1 MSEEIN
7 SEMIDNYSI
16 YDMFPFLTSFP
27 FSEYTITLDK
37 LVPKKEI
44 EIDPMVAHAAGDVG
58 NLDFI
63 NFTNTE
69 EDGDI
74 IFSFY
79 TFDIEFIT
87 SMSKKVRKLDS
98 VREQLDSGL
107 NSDLLSAKAESIKSG
122 EKFIKK
128 IGPSLLASTA
138 FDPIVDGMINANE
151 LEVDPVLVKQI
162 KKIKV
167 IDETGLSNEVYD
179 IISSF
184 YDLHIHHIKILLGIV
199 ISHKIY

>member
-7 SEMIDNYSI
+7 SDVEDEFII
-16 YDMFPFLTSFP
+16 YKMFPFLLSFP
-27 FSEYTITLDK
+27 FSEYVISFDK
-37 LVPKKEI
+37 LVPKNDI
-44 EIDPMVAHAAGDVG
+44 DIDPLIAKESGDWG
-58 NLDFI
+58 SLDFI
-63 NFTNTE
+63 NFTIPE
-69 EDGDI
+69 VDGDI

-98 VREQLDSGL
+98 IREKLDIGL
-107 NSDLLSAKAESIKSG
+107 NSELLSEKAESIKIG

-138 FDPIVDGMINANE
+138 FDPIVDGIISANK
-151 LEVDPVLVKQI
+151 LDVSPVTVKKI
-162 KKIKV
+162 KKIKI
-167 IDETGLSNEVYD
+167 IDEKELSKELYD
-179 IISSF
+179 VISSF

-199 ISHKIY
+199 ISHKIH

>member
-1 MSEEIN
+1 MSKEIN
-7 SEMIDNYSI
+7 SETLDEFTI
-16 YDMFPFLTSFP
+16 YDLFPFLVSFP
-27 FSEYTITLDK
+27 FSEYQITLDK
-37 LVPKKEI
+37 IIPKNDI
-44 EIDPMVAHAAGDVG
+44 DIDPMVAIAAGDQV

-63 NFTNTE
+63 NFTNAA

-98 VREQLDSGL
+98 VREKLDEGL
-107 NSDLLSAKAESIKSG
+107 NSDLLSTKVESIKIG

-138 FDPIVDGMINANE
+138 FDPIVDGMIGANE
-151 LEVDPVLVKQI
+151 LEVDPIIVKQI
-162 KKIKV
+162 KKIKM
-167 IDETGLSNEVYD
+167 IDETSLSNEVYD
-179 IISSF
+179 IVSSF

-199 ISHKIY
+199 ISHKIH